1 MSKFEIQYR
10 EYRLWF
16 DGGRTLYYG
25 ENATDFIFL
34 PDWILSLH
42 HFKDAIYIQT
52 DNRGYLF
59 SGSGPDDFQVQ
70 ELTIE
75 DSRRIWEWLRD

>member
-34 PDWILSLH
+34 PD
-42 HFKDAIYIQT
+42 
-52 DNRGYLF
+52 
-59 SGSGPDDFQVQ
+59 
-70 ELTIE
+70 
-75 DSRRIWEWLRD
+75 